1 MTPEDSTYDRGMKVR
16 REVLGDEHVDRT
28 IGGTTEF
35 TADFQDFITRYAW
48 GEIWSRPGLDRKT
61 RSCITLTAL
70 VALGR
75 LDELELHVRAAV
87 RNGLTPEEIGEVFL
101 QSAVYCGAPAA
112 NSAFAVAGRVLSESS
127 SEPFP
132 PSIMGGVSGGRISG
146 KTRLLALIGH
156 PVGHS
161 LSPAMHN
168 AAFVAD
174 GLDFVYVCL
183 DVDPHELPAA
193 VRGLE
198 ALKLRG
204 FNVTMPHKRAMIPLV
219 DELDEE
225 ARISGALN
233 TVVIEGSALRG
244 FNTDGGGM
252 VMACQEAGIELSGRS
267 VLLLG
272 AGGTAAAIAVAF
284 GKAGAGELHIANRS
298 VERAAHLRDK
308 LLGAGMKALAV
319 HHLDA
324 LPDAEIVINTTPL
337 GMKEGD
343 PIPVPPDYVR
353 EGRAFCDAV
362 YRPGTQT
369 PLVRLARERDV
380 PVVAGDRMLLY
391 QGVLA
396 QELWTGREPN
406 VKAMDLA
413 IS

>member
-1 MTPEDSTYDRGMKVR
+1 
-16 REVLGDEHVDRT
+16 
-28 IGGTTEF
+28 
-35 TADFQDFITRYAW
+35 
-48 GEIWSRPGLDRKT
+48 
-61 RSCITLTAL
+61 
-70 VALGR
+70 
-75 LDELELHVRAAV
+75 
-87 RNGLTPEEIGEVFL
+87 
-101 QSAVYCGAPAA
+101 
-112 NSAFAVAGRVLSESS
+112 
-127 SEPFP
+127 
-132 PSIMGGVSGGRISG
+132 MGGVSRGRISG

-168 AAFVAD
+168 ASFVAN

-183 DVDPHELPAA
+183 DVLPNELPAA
-193 VRGLE
+193 VRGLA
-198 ALKLRG
+198 ALKLKG

-219 DELDEE
+219 DELDAS
-225 ARISGALN
+225 ARVSGAVN
-233 TVVIEGSALRG
+233 TVVIGDSTLRG

-252 VMACQEAGIELSGRS
+252 VMACQEAGIALSGKS

-308 LLGAGMKALAV
+308 LHTTGMKGLAV

-324 LPDAEIVINTTPL
+324 LPDAEIIINTTPL

-353 EGRAFCDAV
+353 EGRVFCDAV
-362 YRPGTQT
+362 YRPGTET
-369 PLVRLARERDV
+369 PLIRLARERGV
-380 PVVAGDRMLLY
+380 PVVAGGRMLLY

-396 QELWTGREPN
+396 QKLWTGREPN

>member
-1 MTPEDSTYDRGMKVR
+1 
-16 REVLGDEHVDRT
+16 
-28 IGGTTEF
+28 
-35 TADFQDFITRYAW
+35 
-48 GEIWSRPGLDRKT
+48 
-61 RSCITLTAL
+61 
-70 VALGR
+70 
-75 LDELELHVRAAV
+75 
-87 RNGLTPEEIGEVFL
+87 
-101 QSAVYCGAPAA
+101 
-112 NSAFAVAGRVLSESS
+112 
-127 SEPFP
+127 
-132 PSIMGGVSGGRISG
+132 MGGVSRGRISG

-156 PVGHS
+156 PVSHS

-183 DVDPHELPAA
+183 DVDPDELPAA
-193 VRGLE
+193 VRGLK
-198 ALKLRG
+198 ASKLRG

-225 ARISGALN
+225 ARISGAVN
-233 TVVIEGSALRG
+233 TVVIEDSGLRG

-252 VMACQEAGIELSGRS
+252 VMACQEAGIELSGKS

-284 GKAGAGELHIANRS
+284 GKTGVGELHIANRS

-308 LLGAGMKALAV
+308 LHGTGMKGLV
-319 HHLDA
+319 IHHLDA
-324 LPDAEIVINTTPL
+324 LPDAEIVINATPL
-337 GMKEGD
+337 GMKEED
-343 PIPVPPDYVR
+343 PMPVPWDFVR
-353 EGRAFCDAV
+353 EDRAFCDAV

-380 PVVAGDRMLLY
+380 PVVPGDRMLLY

-396 QELWTGREPN
+396 QKLWTGREPN
-406 VKAMDLA
+406 VKVMDLA

>member
-1 MTPEDSTYDRGMKVR
+1 VSRGM
-16 REVLGDEHVDRT
+16 
-28 IGGTTEF
+28 
-35 TADFQDFITRYAW
+35 
-48 GEIWSRPGLDRKT
+48 
-61 RSCITLTAL
+61 
-70 VALGR
+70 
-75 LDELELHVRAAV
+75 
-87 RNGLTPEEIGEVFL
+87 
-101 QSAVYCGAPAA
+101 
-112 NSAFAVAGRVLSESS
+112 
-127 SEPFP
+127 
-132 PSIMGGVSGGRISG
+132 ISG
-146 KTRLLALIGH
+146 ETRVLALIGH

-183 DVDPHELPAA
+183 DVDPEQLPAA
-193 VRGLE
+193 VSGLV

-204 FNVTMPHKRAMIPLV
+204 FNVTMPHKRAMIQLV

-233 TVVIEGSALRG
+233 TVVIENSGLRG

-252 VMACQEAGIELSGRS
+252 VMACQEAGIELSGRR

-284 GKAGAGELHIANRS
+284 GKAGVGELHIANRS
-298 VERAAHLRDK
+298 VEHAAHLRDK
-308 LLGAGMKALAV
+308 LHGTNIEGLAV

-337 GMKEGD
+337 GMKEQD
-343 PIPVPPDYVR
+343 PMPVPANYVR

-369 PLVRLARERDV
+369 PLVRLGRERGV

-396 QELWTGREPN
+396 QKLWTGREPN

>member
-1 MTPEDSTYDRGMKVR
+1 
-16 REVLGDEHVDRT
+16 
-28 IGGTTEF
+28 
-35 TADFQDFITRYAW
+35 
-48 GEIWSRPGLDRKT
+48 
-61 RSCITLTAL
+61 
-70 VALGR
+70 
-75 LDELELHVRAAV
+75 
-87 RNGLTPEEIGEVFL
+87 
-101 QSAVYCGAPAA
+101 
-112 NSAFAVAGRVLSESS
+112 
-127 SEPFP
+127 
-132 PSIMGGVSGGRISG
+132 MGGVSRGRISG

-168 AAFVAD
+168 ASFVAD

-183 DVDPHELPAA
+183 DVHPDELPAA
-193 VRGLE
+193 VRGLA
-198 ALKLRG
+198 ALRLRG
-204 FNVTMPHKRAMIPLV
+204 FNVTMPHKRAMIPLL
-219 DELDEE
+219 DELDES
-225 ARISGALN
+225 ARVSGAVN
-233 TVVIEGSALRG
+233 TVVIEDSALRG

-252 VMACQEAGIELSGRS
+252 VMACREAGIEPSGKR

-284 GKAGAGELHIANRS
+284 GKAGADELHIANRS

-308 LLGAGMKALAV
+308 LHGTGVKGLAV

-343 PIPVPPDYVR
+343 PTPVPPDYVL
-353 EGRAFCDAV
+353 EGRVFCDAV
-362 YRPGTQT
+362 YRPGTET
-369 PLVRLARERDV
+369 PLVRLARERGV
-380 PVVAGDRMLLY
+380 PVVAGGRMLLY

-396 QELWTGREPN
+396 QKLWTGREPN

>member
-1 MTPEDSTYDRGMKVR
+1 
-16 REVLGDEHVDRT
+16 
-28 IGGTTEF
+28 
-35 TADFQDFITRYAW
+35 
-48 GEIWSRPGLDRKT
+48 
-61 RSCITLTAL
+61 
-70 VALGR
+70 
-75 LDELELHVRAAV
+75 
-87 RNGLTPEEIGEVFL
+87 
-101 QSAVYCGAPAA
+101 
-112 NSAFAVAGRVLSESS
+112 
-127 SEPFP
+127 
-132 PSIMGGVSGGRISG
+132 MGGVSRGRISG
-146 KTRLLALIGH
+146 KTGLLALVGQ

-168 AAFVAD
+168 AAFAAD

-183 DVDPHELPAA
+183 DVDPDELPAA

-198 ALKLRG
+198 ALKVRG

-219 DELDEE
+219 DELDES
-225 ARISGALN
+225 ARVSGAVN
-233 TVVIEGSALRG
+233 TVVIEDYGLRG

-252 VMACQEAGIELSGRS
+252 VMACQEAGIELSGKS

-272 AGGTAAAIAVAF
+272 AGGAAAAIAVAF
-284 GKAGAGELHIANRS
+284 GKAGVDELRIANRS

-308 LLGAGMKALAV
+308 LHGTGMKGLVV

-324 LPDAEIVINTTPL
+324 LPDAEIVINATPL
-337 GMKEGD
+337 GMKEED
-343 PIPVPPDYVR
+343 PIPVPAAYVR
-353 EGRAFCDAV
+353 EGRAFCDVV

-396 QELWTGREPN
+396 QKLWTGREPN
-406 VKAMDLA
+406 VKAMDRA

>member
-1 MTPEDSTYDRGMKVR
+1 VSRGM
-16 REVLGDEHVDRT
+16 
-28 IGGTTEF
+28 
-35 TADFQDFITRYAW
+35 
-48 GEIWSRPGLDRKT
+48 
-61 RSCITLTAL
+61 
-70 VALGR
+70 
-75 LDELELHVRAAV
+75 
-87 RNGLTPEEIGEVFL
+87 
-101 QSAVYCGAPAA
+101 
-112 NSAFAVAGRVLSESS
+112 
-127 SEPFP
+127 
-132 PSIMGGVSGGRISG
+132 ISG
-146 KTRLLALIGH
+146 ETRVLALIGH

-183 DVDPHELPAA
+183 DVDPEQLPAA
-193 VRGLE
+193 VSGLV

-233 TVVIEGSALRG
+233 TVVIENSGLRG

-252 VMACQEAGIELSGRS
+252 VMACQEAGIELSGRR

-284 GKAGAGELHIANRS
+284 GKAGVGELHIANRS
-298 VERAAHLRDK
+298 VEHAAHLRDK
-308 LLGAGMKALAV
+308 LHGTNIEGLAV

-337 GMKEGD
+337 GMKEQD
-343 PIPVPPDYVR
+343 PMPVPANYVR

-369 PLVRLARERDV
+369 PLVRLGRERGV

-396 QELWTGREPN
+396 QKLWTGREPN